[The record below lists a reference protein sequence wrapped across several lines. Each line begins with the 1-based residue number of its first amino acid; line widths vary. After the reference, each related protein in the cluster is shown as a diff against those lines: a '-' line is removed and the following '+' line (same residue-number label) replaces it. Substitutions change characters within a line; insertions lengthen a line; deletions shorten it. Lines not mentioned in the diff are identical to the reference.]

1 MKVPFGDL
9 SRQYKK
15 YKKEFDSII
24 SGVFKK
30 GSFILGEN
38 LRHFEENFTRYLE
51 VNHAIGV
58 ANGTDALFLALKA
71 FGIGNG
77 DEVITVSNTAVPTIS
92 AIDAAGAKPV
102 FVDIE
107 ESTFNIDPLK
117 IEPAITSKTKAIIP
131 VHLYGNPCNMEKI
144 VGIAL
149 RYNLKIIEDCAQ
161 AHGAEY
167 KGKKVGTFGDYG
179 AFSFYPSKNLGANG
193 DGGMVV
199 TGSDELA
206 EKIRLLRNYGFADR
220 YNSMLRGYNSRLD
233 EIQAALLDFKLTR
246 LNEWNERRYQIADR
260 YISEL
265 GELPILIPS
274 VLPEH
279 KHVFHLFVIR
289 VKERQKFLEF
299 MSDNGISIIIHYPV
313 PIHLQPAYEF
323 LNYKRGDFPVTEKV
337 SEEIISLPVYPEL
350 EEKEISYIIAKII
363 NYFRK

>member
-15 YKKEFDSII
+15 YKKEFDGII

-38 LRHFEENFTRYLE
+38 LKSFEGNFAKYLGA
-51 VNHAIGV
+51 NHAIGV
-58 ANGTDALFLALKA
+58 ANGTEAIFLALKA
-71 FGIGNG
+71 VGAGDG
-77 DEVITVSNTAVPTIS
+77 DEVITVSNTAIPTIS
-92 AIDAAGAKPV
+92 AIDATGAKPV

-107 ESTFNIDPLK
+107 EKTFNIDPSK
-117 IEPAITSKTKAIIP
+117 IESAITSKTKAIIP

-144 VGIAL
+144 ARIAGK
-149 RYNLKIIEDCAQ
+149 YKLKIIEDCAQ

-167 KGKKVGTFGDYG
+167 KGKKAGTFGDCG

-199 TGSDELA
+199 TNNGELA
-206 EKIRLLRNYGFADR
+206 EKIKLLRNYGFADR
-220 YNSMLRGYNSRLD
+220 YNSVLRGYNSRLD
-233 EIQAALLDFKLTR
+233 EIQAALLDFKLIR
-246 LNEWNERRYQIADR
+246 LDEWNKRRRQIAER
-260 YISEL
+260 YMSEL
-265 GELPILIPS
+265 GKLPIIIPS
-274 VLPEH
+274 IFPEH

-289 VKERQKFLEF
+289 IEERQKFLEF
-299 MSDNGISIIIHYPV
+299 MSASGINLIIHYPI

-323 LNYKRGDFPVTEKV
+323 LNYKRGSLPVTEKV
-337 SEEIISLPVYPEL
+337 SEEILSLPIYPEL

>member
-1 MKVPFGDL
+1 MKVLFGDL

-24 SGVFKK
+24 SGVFEK

-38 LRHFEENFTRYLE
+38 LKSFEKNFAKYLE
-51 VNHAIGV
+51 ANHAIGV
-58 ANGTDALFLALKA
+58 ANGTEALFIALKA
-71 FGIGNG
+71 IGVGNG
-77 DEVITVSNTAVPTIS
+77 DEVITVSNTAVPTVS

-107 ESTFNIDPLK
+107 DNTFNSDPSK
-117 IEPAITSKTKAIIP
+117 IESAITSKTKVIIP
-131 VHLYGNPCNMEKI
+131 VHLYGNPCNMEK
-144 VGIAL
+144 VAGIAG

-167 KGKKVGTFGDYG
+167 KGKKAGTFGDFG

-199 TGSDELA
+199 TNSEELA
-206 EKIRLLRNYGFADR
+206 EKIRLLRNYGFVDR
-220 YNSMLRGYNSRLD
+220 YSSILRGYNSRLD
-233 EIQAALLDFKLTR
+233 EIQAALLDFKLAR
-246 LNEWNERRYQIADR
+246 LDEWNKRRRQIADR
-260 YISEL
+260 YMNEL
-265 GELPILIPS
+265 GKLPIIIPL
-274 VLPEH
+274 VFPEH
-279 KHVFHLFVIR
+279 KHVFHLFVVR
-289 VKERQKFLEF
+289 VSQRQKFLEF
-299 MSDNGISIIIHYPV
+299 MSASGINIIIHYPI

-337 SEEIISLPVYPEL
+337 SEEIISLPIYPEL

-363 NYFRK
+363 NYFKK